1 MFHSPQSRGPQAP
14 SSPAGISV
22 LGLPLLLF
30 VASFFSTA
38 AAQVQ
43 SASPAASPAD
53 SPASIPAGA
62 IPALAQKLAA
72 KHDASSGTGNISPKQ
87 AREADDAYLDGAKH
101 VEHKDLATAERDF
114 EKAAK
119 LNPNNL
125 DYKLALIVT
134 RENYVTELVQ
144 HAAQAR
150 ARGDAAQADAL
161 LSQARTLD
169 PDNRVVAQHF
179 ETAAAPVTGPAK
191 GRKGPGLF
199 YSSIDP
205 LKFPIQDIASTLSGP
220 VELTPLADKH
230 DVHLHGDPQSV
241 IRNLYSLYGISVSFD
256 ASVRGGPPINLD
268 MKDVA
273 FAGAAH
279 VLDMAAHIFAVPVQP
294 KAVLIAKDTPENREA
309 LMPQVEETIYLPGR
323 TNDEMQ
329 ELANVAR
336 NIFSVKEVTASSTGG
351 FLLMRGNEQVL
362 REVNAVYDDMLDG
375 NPEVLFD
382 VSLYE
387 IDKTSDNN
395 VGAALPTSISGFDL
409 LSSAQSLISSNQSL
423 LNQAIASGV
432 LNLTGSAAAQQLQ
445 EVFFLIAAGVS
456 GTSQFATLLA
466 YVGTDGGLPLLGTA
480 VGGGTFDLSLNSTDV
495 RMLDAVQI
503 RADNRQEGTFRVG
516 SRYPVVTGT
525 YSSGVSSSLASSL
538 SGLNVNGT
546 SVSSLLSQFLGSS
559 SASIPQIQ
567 YEDLGI
573 TLKLTPQ
580 VHHNDEVSLALD
592 MKVEAL
598 GGTSINS
605 IPILDNRALTS
616 TITVP
621 AGQTAMLATLI
632 STSETKALTGLP
644 GLSELPGFQGTEQ
657 DRQKSSTQL
666 LITITPHIV
675 RTGRVQIASKRLAT
689 VRIGPETAAPETG
702 APGLAVPG
710 AAASGT
716 AASGAAAPGAAAA
729 GTVSPGTTVP
739 GTAAPQ

>member
-1 MFHSPQSRGPQAP
+1 MFRSPQSRGPQPP
-14 SSPAGISV
+14 SRPAAVSV

-30 VASFFSTA
+30 VAGCFSTA
-38 AAQVQ
+38 AAQTQ
-43 SASPAASPAD
+43 SASPAN
-53 SPASIPAGA
+53 SPASIPAGV
-62 IPALAQKLAA
+62 IPALPQKPAA
-72 KHDASSGTGNISPKQ
+72 THDSSSGTGTLSPKQ

-101 VEHKDLATAERDF
+101 VERKDLATAERDF

-125 DYKLALIVT
+125 DYTLALIVT
-134 RENYVTELVQ
+134 KENYVTELVQ
-144 HAAQAR
+144 QAAQAR
-150 ARGDAAQADAL
+150 ARGDTARADAL
-161 LSQARTLD
+161 LNQAHALD
-169 PDNRVVAQHF
+169 PDNRIVAQHF
-179 ETAAAPVTGPAK
+179 ETARSPATGPTK

-199 YSSIDP
+199 YSSVDP

-230 DVHLHGDPQSV
+230 DIHLHGDPQSV
-241 IRNLYSLYGISVSFD
+241 IRNLYSLYGISVTFD
-256 ASVRGGPPINLD
+256 PSVRGGPPIDLD
-268 MKDVA
+268 MKNVA

-294 KAVLIAKDTPENREA
+294 KAVLIAKDTPENRDS

-395 VGAALPTSISGFDL
+395 VGAALPNTISGFDI

-432 LNLTGSAAAQQLQ
+432 LNLTGSAAAQELQ

-466 YVGTDGGLPLLGTA
+466 YVGTDGGLPLIGTA
-480 VGGGTFDLSLNSTDV
+480 VGGGTFNLSLNSTDV

-503 RADNRQEGTFRVG
+503 RSSNRQPGTFRVG

-525 YSSGVSSSLASSL
+525 YSSGVTSSLASSL

-559 SASIPQIQ
+559 SASIPQFQ

-573 TLKLTPQ
+573 TLKITPQ
-580 VHHNDEVSLALD
+580 IRHNDAVSLALD

-598 GGTSINS
+598 AGTSINS

-657 DRQKSSTQL
+657 DRQKSLTQL

-675 RTGRVQIASKRLAT
+675 RTGRVQVASKRLAT
-689 VRIGPETAAPETG
+689 VRIGPETTAPETMTPETTAPATT
-702 APGLAVPG
+702 APGTATPG

-716 AASGAAAPGAAAA
+716 AAPGAA
-729 GTVSPGTTVP
+729 VP

>member
-1 MFHSPQSRGPQAP
+1 MPSR
-14 SSPAGISV
+14 SAGVSV
-22 LGLPLLLF
+22 LGLSFLL
-30 VASFFSTA
+30 VASWFSTA
-38 AAQVQ
+38 AAPAQ
-43 SASPAASPAD
+43 SASPAD
-53 SPASIPAGA
+53 SPASIPAGTLPPLPQK
-62 IPALAQKLAA
+62 PAAA
-72 KHDASSGTGNISPKQ
+72 RAPSPGASPLSPKQ
-87 AREADDAYLDGAKH
+87 ARAADDAYLDGARH
-101 VEHKDLATAERDF
+101 IEHKDLAGAERDF
-114 EKAAK
+114 EKAAR

-150 ARGDAAQADAL
+150 ARGDAARAEELLQQAHA
-161 LSQARTLD
+161 LD

-179 ETAAAPVTGPAK
+179 ATAEPPVANPAK

-199 YSSIDP
+199 YSTIDP
-205 LKFPIQDIASTLSGP
+205 LKFPVQDIASTLRGP
-220 VELTPLADKH
+220 IELTPLANRH
-230 DVHLHGDPQSV
+230 DVHLHGDQQSV
-241 IRNLYSLYGISVSFD
+241 IRNLYSLYGISVTFD
-256 ASVRGGPPINLD
+256 PSVRGGPPIDLD

-279 VLDMAAHIFAVPVQP
+279 VLDLAAHIFAVPVQP
-294 KAVLIAKDTPENREA
+294 KAVLIARDTPENREA
-309 LMPQVEETIYLPGR
+309 LMPLVEETLYLPGR

-336 NIFSVKEVTASSTGG
+336 NIFSIKEVTASSTGG
-351 FLLMRGNEQVL
+351 YMLLRGNEQVL
-362 REVNAVYDDMLDG
+362 REVNAVYDDMLDST
-375 NPEVLFD
+375 PEVLFD
-382 VSLYE
+382 VALYE

-395 VGAALPTSISGFDL
+395 VGAALPNSISGFDL
-409 LSSAQSLISSNQSL
+409 LSSAQSLIANNQSL
-423 LNQAIASGV
+423 IDQAIASGA
-432 LNLTGSAAAQQLQ
+432 LTLTGSAAAKELQ
-445 EVFFLIAAGVS
+445 EVFFLIAAGAS

-466 YVGTDGGLPLLGTA
+466 YIGTDGGLPLLGTA
-480 VGGGTFDLSLNSTDV
+480 VGGGTFDLSLNTSDV

-503 RADNRQEGTFRVG
+503 RSSNRQPGTFRVG

-559 SASIPQIQ
+559 SASIPQFQ

-580 VHHNDEVSLALD
+580 VHHNDEVSVALD

-598 GGTSINS
+598 AGTSINS

-616 TITVP
+616 TVTVP
-621 AGQTAMLATLI
+621 AGQTAMLATLL

-657 DRQKSSTQL
+657 DRQKSLTQL

-675 RTGRVQIASKRLAT
+675 RSGHVQVASRRLAT
-689 VRIGPETAAPETG
+689 ERIGPEAATPETMAPETAG
-702 APGLAVPG
+702 PEMTTPRTVGPGTAEPRTLAPGTLAPGMIEPG
-710 AAASGT
+710 AAALERALPG
-716 AASGAAAPGAAAA
+716 AASGTP
-729 GTVSPGTTVP
+729 
-739 GTAAPQ
+739 APQ